1 MIFLQN
7 FPEMFVFQKENWSC
21 LAFDTSCYASD
32 LSFIAKLFG
41 MEQSSV
47 WKGSPS
53 SIRVSAVTVRSADA
67 GCDLSKTGGK
77 RWTGMEIVEDGD
89 RQPRG
94 GQEWPLHFSACVSI
108 IAAYGGSPQGD
119 VLLISLRARGQL
131 GDAYQ
136 YLQGIMCHPDGE
148 LIWQEAYPQS
158 DVVDIRVLLLG
169 PSLFPCSLRFHH
181 CRPSCISLQSGR
193 KAACQCHSKWT
204 K

>member
-1 MIFLQN
+1 
-7 FPEMFVFQKENWSC
+7 
-21 LAFDTSCYASD
+21 
-32 LSFIAKLFG
+32 
-41 MEQSSV
+41 ME
-47 WKGSPS
+47 
-53 SIRVSAVTVRSADA
+53 RVSQFDPCFCRNGQECGRRLRSLKD
-67 GCDLSKTGGK
+67 GGK

-148 LIWQEAYPQS
+148 LI
-158 DVVDIRVLLLG
+158 
-169 PSLFPCSLRFHH
+169 
-181 CRPSCISLQSGR
+181 
-193 KAACQCHSKWT
+193 
-204 K
+204 